1 MEHSLTATPQNRDS
15 RRQASGETPTLVAS
29 RVYIK
34 GKQARDVP
42 VDELARVAGEPDH
55 LLWVGLKEPD
65 AVMVGEVARQLG
77 LDSHVVE
84 DLQAKHRLPKVMDYD
99 SVVLVVAMTI
109 EVGAS
114 DGLPVYGETQML
126 IGRNFLLTIRRG
138 AVAPHTEL
146 RRRLES
152 MPDKLARGS
161 DFIAAELIDLLIDR
175 YNVAYDVFEK
185 AVGNMEH
192 SLIVRG
198 LEGLHIKRLYQMR
211 RDFQKM
217 HSSIAPLG
225 EVCRRLGH
233 LDFTPIS
240 AAARSHFNDLSDRVS
255 RVDRLFDNLGS
266 GLAFAFEAGML
277 IEQSKQTD
285 TTRRLAAWA
294 AILAVPTAIAG
305 IYGMN
310 FENIPELKWKYG
322 FWVITGLMTSV
333 CGYLYYRF
341 RKAKWL

>member
-1 MEHSLTATPQNRDS
+1 MSALPETTANPGASL
-15 RRQASGETPTLVAS
+15 ASSSSLVAS
-29 RVYIK
+29 RVYVK
-34 GKQARDVP
+34 GKAAQDVAL
-42 VDELARVAGEPDH
+42 DQLGLELGEPDH

-65 AVMVGEVARQLG
+65 DSVIVQVCRQLSVDPQV
-77 LDSHVVE
+77 LE
-84 DLQAKHRLPKVMDYD
+84 DLLAKHRMPKVMDYD
-99 SVVLVVAMTI
+99 SVVLIVAMTV
-109 EVGAS
+109 EVNAS
-114 DGLPVYGETQML
+114 DGMPVFGATQML
-126 IGRNFLLTIRRG
+126 IGNNFLLTIRRG

-146 RRRLES
+146 RRRLEN

-161 DFIAAELIDLLIDR
+161 DFIVAELLDLLIDR
-175 YNVAYDVFEK
+175 YIVAYDVFEK

-211 RDFQKM
+211 RDFQRV

-233 LDFTPIS
+233 LDFAPIRIS
-240 AAARSHFNDLSDRVS
+240 VRSHFNDLADRVT
-255 RVDRLFDNLGS
+255 RVDRLFDSLGD

-310 FENIPELKWKYG
+310 LENIPELKWKYG
-322 FWVITGLMTSV
+322 FWVITGLMMGT
-333 CGYLYYRF
+333 CAYLYYRF